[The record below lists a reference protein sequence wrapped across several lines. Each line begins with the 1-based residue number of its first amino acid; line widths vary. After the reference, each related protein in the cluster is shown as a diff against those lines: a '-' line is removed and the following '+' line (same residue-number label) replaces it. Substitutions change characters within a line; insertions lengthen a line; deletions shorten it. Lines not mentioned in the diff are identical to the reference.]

1 MHLGVGGFTVRI
13 AWSGAEPRGLRLAPS
28 PAAIPFLV
36 DPQPPDV
43 TPDVIIDV
51 DVDAA
56 PDDGVRECLF
66 DSGGPWRLYRHDDG
80 FLFRFFAS
88 TFGARPYK
96 TARFTPDFSR
106 GRITLDRDFFANV
119 APVDPLEY
127 PLDELLVIAL
137 LAQGRGLEIHG
148 CGVADTNGR
157 GYLFVGQS
165 GAGKSTMARI
175 WSGEPGAVILS
186 DDRIVVRRHDDDV
199 WMYGT
204 PWHGEA
210 PLASP
215 SRARLDALF
224 FLRHAPH
231 DEIQTIG
238 TAEASARLFAAS
250 FPPFHDR
257 RGLAF
262 TLEFL
267 ERVVSRVPCRELG
280 FVPEPAVMALVR
292 AIGAVQP

>member
-1 MHLGVGGFTVRI
+1 VHLRVGGFTIRI
-13 AWSGAEPRGLRLAPS
+13 AWSGTEPHGLRLAPS
-28 PAAIPFLV
+28 PAAVPFLV
-36 DPQPPDV
+36 DPQPPAV
-43 TPDVIIDV
+43 TVDITV
-51 DVDAA
+51 DVAVGTTA
-56 PDDGVRECLF
+56 DDGARECLF

-96 TARFTPDFSR
+96 TARVAPDFSR
-106 GRITLDRDFFANV
+106 GHVTLDRDFFAG
-119 APVDPLEY
+119 AASIDPLEY

-148 CGVADTNGR
+148 CGVADRHGR

-165 GAGKSTMARI
+165 GAGKSTMARL
-175 WSGEPGAVILS
+175 WTGESGAVILS
-186 DDRIVVRRHDDDV
+186 DDRIVIRRHGEEV

-224 FLRHAPH
+224 FLRHGQRNEVQEVGGA
-231 DEIQTIG
+231 G
-238 TAEASARLFAAS
+238 ASARLVAAS

-267 ERVVSRVPCRELG
+267 EWVTGRIPCRELS
-280 FVPEPAVMALVR
+280 FVPGKAVLPLVR
-292 AIGAVQP
+292 SSGAR

>member
-1 MHLGVGGFTVRI
+1 MHLGVGGFTIRI
-13 AWSGAEPRGLRLAPS
+13 AWSGAEPRGLRLEPS
-28 PAAIPFLV
+28 PAASPFLV
-36 DPQPPDV
+36 DPAD
-43 TPDVIIDV
+43 TLPDVIIDV
-51 DVDAA
+51 EVGVA

-66 DSGGPWRLYRHDDG
+66 DSGGPWRLYRHDEG

-148 CGVADTNGR
+148 CGVADTDGR

-215 SRARLDALF
+215 TRARLDALF
-224 FLRHAPH
+224 FLRQAPR
-231 DEIQTIG
+231 DELQAIG
-238 TAEASARLFAAS
+238 TADASARLFAAS
-250 FPPFHDR
+250 FPPFHER

-267 ERVVSRVPCRELG
+267 ELVASRVPCRELG

-292 AIGAVQP
+292 SIGAV